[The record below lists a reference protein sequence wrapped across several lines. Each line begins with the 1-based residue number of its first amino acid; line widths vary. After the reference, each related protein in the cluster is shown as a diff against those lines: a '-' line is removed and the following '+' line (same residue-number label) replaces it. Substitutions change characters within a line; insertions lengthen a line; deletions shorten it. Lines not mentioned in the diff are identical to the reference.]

1 MILSKL
7 EGIILKGIG
16 GFYYVEAADEVYECK
31 ARGVFR
37 KAGIKPLAGDRVEI
51 SVNDKA
57 ENTIDVIKERSSLM
71 LRPPVA
77 NIDRLFIVASAKEPS
92 PVMLIIDR
100 LTAIAVSRGIEPVIV
115 FTKSD
120 LAPVDEYVEIYR
132 NAGIRTIAVSS
143 VNGEGVDEVK
153 AELKNHISAF
163 CGNSGVGK
171 STLLNAINPS
181 LGLKTAEISDK
192 LGSGRHTTR
201 QSELFK
207 VEGGYVADTPGFS
220 SLELEETEIILKDDL
235 PYAFPEFEP
244 YLGQCKFTT
253 CLHVKDKGCRVIEAV
268 ESGEIPKSRHESY
281 CVMMEQ
287 AKEIKEW
294 ELNKLKNRSNE
305 NLRR

>member
-1 MILSKL
+1 MSLSKL

-16 GFYYVEAADEVYECK
+16 GFYYVEAAGEVYECK

-37 KAGIKPLAGDRVEI
+37 KSRIKPLAGDRVEI
-51 SVNDKA
+51 SVNENA
-57 ENTIDVIKERSSLM
+57 ENTIDVIKERKSLM

-77 NIDRLFIVASAKEPS
+77 NIDRLFIVASAKEPN
-92 PVMLIIDR
+92 PVLLIIDR
-100 LTAIAVSRGIEPVIV
+100 LTAIAVNRGIEPIVV
-115 FTKSD
+115 FTKTD
-120 LAPVDEYVEIYR
+120 LADISGYIDVYR
-132 NAGIRTIAVSS
+132 KAGFKTIAVSS
-143 VNGEGVDEVK
+143 VTGEGVELIK

-171 STLLNAINPS
+171 STLLNAIDPS

-192 LGSGRHTTR
+192 LGRGRHTTR
-201 QSELFK
+201 ESELFK

-220 SLELEETEIILKDDL
+220 SLELEETEIILKDGL
-235 PYAFPEFEP
+235 PHAFPEFEE
-244 YLGQCKFTT
+244 YLGECKFTS
-253 CLHVKDKGCRVIEAV
+253 CLHVKDKGCRIIEAV

-294 ELNKLKNRSNE
+294 ELNKLKNKSNE

>member
-1 MILSKL
+1 MNKL
-7 EGIILKGIG
+7 DGIIIKGIG
-16 GFYYVEAADEVYECK
+16 GFYYVEAAGAVYECK
-31 ARGVFR
+31 ARGAFR
-37 KAGIKPLAGDRVEI
+37 KSGIKPLAGDRVEI
-51 SVNDKA
+51 SINDKA
-57 ENTIDVIKERSSLM
+57 ENTIDVIKERTSLM

-77 NIDRLFIVASAKEPS
+77 NIDRLFIVASAKEPN

-100 LTAIAVSRGIEPVIV
+100 LTAIAVSRGIEPIIV

-120 LAPVDEYVEIYR
+120 LAPVDEYVDIYR

-153 AELKNHISAF
+153 NELKNHISAF

-171 STLLNAINPS
+171 STLLNAIDPS
-181 LGLKTAEISDK
+181 LALKTAEISDK
-192 LGSGRHTTR
+192 LGRGRHTTR

-220 SLELEETEIILKDDL
+220 SLELEETEVILKDDL
-235 PYAFPEFEP
+235 PFAFPEFEQ
-244 YLGQCKFTT
+244 YIGQCKFTS
-253 CLHVKDKGCRVIEAV
+253 CFHVKDKGCRILEAV
-268 ESGEIPKSRHESY
+268 ENGDIPRSRHESY

-294 ELNKLKNRSNE
+294 ELAKIKNKSNE

>member
-1 MILSKL
+1 MILNKL
-7 EGIILKGIG
+7 DGIILKGIG
-16 GFYYVEAADEVYECK
+16 GFYYVEAAGAVYECK
-31 ARGVFR
+31 ARGAFR
-37 KAGIKPLAGDRVEI
+37 KSGIKPLAGDRVEI
-51 SVNDKA
+51 SLNDKA
-57 ENTIDVIKERSSLM
+57 ENTIDVIKERTSLM

-77 NIDRLFIVASAKEPS
+77 NIDRLFIVASAKEPN

-100 LTAIAVSRGIEPVIV
+100 LTAIAVSRGIEPIIV

-132 NAGIRTIAVSS
+132 NAGIRTISVSS
-143 VNGEGVDEVK
+143 VSGDGVEEVK
-153 AELKNHISAF
+153 VELKNHISAF

-171 STLLNAINPS
+171 STLLNAIDPS

-192 LGSGRHTTR
+192 LGRGRHTTR

-220 SLELEETEIILKDDL
+220 SLELEETEVILKDDL
-235 PYAFPEFEP
+235 PYAFPEFEQ
-244 YLGQCKFTT
+244 YIGTCKFTS
-253 CLHVKDKGCRVIEAV
+253 CLHVKDKGCRIIEAV
-268 ESGEIPKSRHESY
+268 ENGEIPKSRHESY

-294 ELNKLKNRSNE
+294 ELAKIKNKSNE

>member
-1 MILSKL
+1 MILNKL
-7 EGIILKGIG
+7 DGIILKGIG
-16 GFYYVEAADEVYECK
+16 GFYYVEAAGAVYECK
-31 ARGVFR
+31 ARGAFR
-37 KAGIKPLAGDRVEI
+37 KSGIKPLAGDRVEI
-51 SVNDKA
+51 SINDKA
-57 ENTIDVIKERSSLM
+57 ENTIDVIKERTSLM

-77 NIDRLFIVASAKEPS
+77 NIDRLFIVASAKEPN

-100 LTAIAVSRGIEPVIV
+100 LTAIAVSRGIEPIIV

-120 LAPVDEYVEIYR
+120 LAPVEEYVDIYR

-143 VNGEGVDEVK
+143 VNGDGVEAVK

-171 STLLNAINPS
+171 STLLNAIDPS
-181 LGLKTAEISDK
+181 LALKTAEISDK
-192 LGSGRHTTR
+192 LGRGRHTTR

-220 SLELEETEIILKDDL
+220 SLELEETEVILKDDL
-235 PYAFPEFEP
+235 PYAFPEFEQ
-244 YLGQCKFTT
+244 YIGQCKFTT
-253 CLHVKDKGCRVIEAV
+253 CLHVKDKGCRILEAV
-268 ESGEIPKSRHESY
+268 ENGDIPKSRHESY

-294 ELNKLKNRSNE
+294 ELAKLKNKSNE

>member
-1 MILSKL
+1 MILNKL
-7 EGIILKGIG
+7 DGIILKGIG
-16 GFYYVEAADEVYECK
+16 GFYYVEVAGAVYECK
-31 ARGVFR
+31 ARGAFR
-37 KAGIKPLAGDRVEI
+37 KSGIKPLAGDRVEI
-51 SVNDKA
+51 SINDKA
-57 ENTIDVIKERSSLM
+57 ENTIDVIKERTSLM

-77 NIDRLFIVASAKEPS
+77 NIDRLFIVASAKEPN

-100 LTAIAVSRGIEPVIV
+100 LTAIAVSRGIEPIIV

-132 NAGIRTIAVSS
+132 NAGIRTISVSS
-143 VNGEGVDEVK
+143 VNGDGVEEVK

-171 STLLNAINPS
+171 STLLNAIDPS

-192 LGSGRHTTR
+192 LGRGRHTTR

-220 SLELEETEIILKDDL
+220 SLELEETEVILKDDL
-235 PYAFPEFEP
+235 PYAFPEFEQ
-244 YLGQCKFTT
+244 YIGTCKFTS
-253 CLHVKDKGCRVIEAV
+253 CLHVKDKGCRIIEAV
-268 ESGEIPKSRHESY
+268 ENGEIPKSRHESY

-294 ELNKLKNRSNE
+294 ELAKIKNKSNE

>member
-37 KAGIKPLAGDRVEI
+37 KSGIKPLAGDRVEI

-192 LGSGRHTTR
+192 LGRGRHTTR

-235 PYAFPEFEP
+235 PYAFPEFEQ

-268 ESGEIPKSRHESY
+268 ENGDIPKSRHDSY